1 MAGALLS
8 SPHTLPSP
16 TSQSPFRPRHA
27 LPLPLTRFPAR
38 RLFVLLCTEHPPSL
52 TALLIL
58 VPGDCAGAGDHSTLG
73 QRVFCHRGG
82 GPLCSLRALAS
93 LPLGTAGWRW
103 RGGAFSCPGSCLL
116 SQSCSPFQS
125 KSMTC
130 TVFMIVH
137 NVLHIYLLDLLF
149 SIYNSLILPRGHSLT
164 VLFLKDQFLNDHKC
178 FARNDS
184 VEAYAVMETDEDVKM
199 NTQID
204 EINAYSFLYPV
215 ELPGK
220 KFTFKWI
227 KLFAYKLLSYYS
239 VPRVESRKPERYSS
253 AAPLSPDARQRIV
266 SERVDMIHNV
276 VISVSIGPPNS
287 RFLPSK
293 DKSSWDP
300 KDVADCILSDRS
312 TMKVT
317 TGQRMTESSV
327 LDAHVA
333 EVDGEP
339 YWYYEYLV
347 RKSPTK
353 SAPEPN
359 LFRHNVACTAE
370 RDGYLYS
377 LNASTLSK
385 QWESMGPFLQKTV
398 ASFRLLPGTENYVP
412 PYKDP
417 WRFW

>member
-1 MAGALLS
+1 MLAS
-8 SPHTLPSP
+8 CS
-16 TSQSPFRPRHA
+16 RE
-27 LPLPLTRFPAR
+27 PAARNRGLEVERR
-38 RLFVLLCTEHPPSL
+38 RLLMSG
-52 TALLIL
+52 L
-58 VPGDCAGAGDHSTLG
+58 VSSFAIM
-73 QRVFCHRGG
+73 
-82 GPLCSLRALAS
+82 
-93 LPLGTAGWRW
+93 LPI
-103 RGGAFSCPGSCLL
+103 S
-116 SQSCSPFQS
+116 
-125 KSMTC
+125 
-130 TVFMIVH
+130 
-137 NVLHIYLLDLLF
+137 
-149 SIYNSLILPRGHSLT
+149 
-164 VLFLKDQFLNDHKC
+164 
-178 FARNDS
+178 
-184 VEAYAVMETDEDVKM
+184 EAYAVMETDEDVKM

-220 KFTFKWI
+220 KFAFKW
-227 KLFAYKLLSYYS
+227 
-239 VPRVESRKPERYSS
+239 VESRKPERYSS